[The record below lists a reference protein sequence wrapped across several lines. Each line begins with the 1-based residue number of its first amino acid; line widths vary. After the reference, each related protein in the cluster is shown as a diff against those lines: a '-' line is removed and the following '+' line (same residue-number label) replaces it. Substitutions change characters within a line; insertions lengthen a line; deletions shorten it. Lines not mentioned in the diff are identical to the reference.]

1 TSSPA
6 NLKRKIQKIMWQ
18 KVGLMREEKKLK
30 EALRDIKN
38 INKEINRSSLSSYSH
53 YELANLAILA
63 QLVTESALWRK
74 ESRGVHLC
82 KDYPE
87 IDDGLASH
95 RVIQKNA

>member
-1 TSSPA
+1 
-6 NLKRKIQKIMWQ
+6 MWQ

-63 QLVTESALWRK
+63 PLVTESALWRK